1 MCRFYSSCLVP
12 GKCVPK
18 NAVLGKMCT
27 SSFQN
32 EENKQFSVCLES
44 EFCLNFFF
52 FLFLSGFLLIL
63 LFSFISLSSNNW
75 LKYCLLLFWMLPF
88 VPYQKIFELTLLFQG
103 FISQLSIP
111 NYLILVALT
120 YDFNFPPF
128 ISFVSDYLFSLSFCS
143 FFDEYFFE
151 TSLRSRQ

>member
-52 FLFLSGFLLIL
+52 FVPFWVPFDFAFLIYKLIFKQLIKILPTSILNVALCTISENIWTYFAFPGFY
-63 LFSFISLSSNNW
+63 ISIVN
-75 LKYCLLLFWMLPF
+75 
-88 VPYQKIFELTLLFQG
+88 
-103 FISQLSIP
+103 SQLFDSCCSD
-111 NYLILVALT
+111 LW
-120 YDFNFPPF
+120 FQFS
-128 ISFVSDYLFSLSFCS
+128 SFY
-143 FFDEYFFE
+143 
-151 TSLRSRQ
+151 